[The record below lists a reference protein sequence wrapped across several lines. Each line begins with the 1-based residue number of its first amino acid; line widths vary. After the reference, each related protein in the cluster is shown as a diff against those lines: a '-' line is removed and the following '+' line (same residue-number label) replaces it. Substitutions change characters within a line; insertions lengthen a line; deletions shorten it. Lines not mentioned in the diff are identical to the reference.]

1 MAKKKVYDRGSGRG
15 TNQYFGNDDP
25 NDADYSPT
33 DYTTPSD
40 GDNPWQQF
48 SDVNDVV
55 LEQGPVGGSFIATA
69 EVNNPLAGLPFG
81 IVDDIVSDGS
91 DIIIWTIDADA
102 PFGFAQ
108 DTFIFNES
116 DDPSSSGT
124 TVNPTV
130 DLSEES
136 SIKTAV
142 IIIEDNDS
150 PLPNTIEG
158 NSNNNSLEGEEDNDV
173 IYAQGGNDQVDG
185 EDGDDDLFG
194 QAGND
199 TIEGDSGNDYLNGG
213 SGKDKLYGEAGNDI
227 LDGLE
232 SDDTL
237 EGNAGDDTLR
247 GWNGKDKLTGG
258 EGNDYLVGDLGND
271 TLRGSQGAD
280 KFVFYSLEEGIDVI
294 KDFQQTEGDTI
305 EIHKTEFETEFET
318 EFGALSLDQFIY
330 NSSTGALSF
339 DPLNGLAPVQ
349 FATLENKPTE
359 FNPSSAITLVSSSF

>member
-1 MAKKKVYDRGSGRG
+1 MAVKKKVKDWARGRA
-15 TNQYFGNDDP
+15 TNQYFD
-25 NDADYSPT
+25 SSSTPT

-69 EVNNPLAGLPFG
+69 EINDPIAGIPLG
-81 IVDDIVSDGS
+81 IVDDIEVDGN

-102 PFGFAQ
+102 LFGFAE

-185 EDGDDDLFG
+185 EEGNDDLFG

-227 LDGLE
+227 LDGLG

-237 EGNAGDDTLR
+237 EGNEGDDTLR
-247 GWNGKDKLTGG
+247 GWNGEDKLTGG
-258 EGNDYLVGDLGND
+258 EGDDYLVGDLGND
-271 TLRGSQGAD
+271 TLRGGEDAD

-305 EIHKTEFETEFET
+305 EIHKTEFETEI
-318 EFGALSLDQFIY
+318 GALSLDQFIY